1 MQFSKHNLQATISC
15 LYNSVDLIIISPLFV
30 FLHFTINN
38 QNLYIQLF
46 ITIIITNILQNFA
59 IYGNILF
66 AHGEIMKMEAEKI
79 DLKYI
84 NENAKNDCRNFV
96 LECENKYR
104 SQVDEVTKT
113 ITNDKSIKFV
123 LLTGPSSSGK
133 TTTSKLLAMRLE
145 KAGYDTLP
153 ISLDDYFVER
163 NETPLWEDGELNY
176 ETSDSIDWHLFGGC
190 MKKLLRGEATTLPT
204 YNFATGKKEFLNAP
218 TSLSPHGIV
227 VIEGLHALNPIIDK
241 YIPINKSYK
250 IYLSANTDI
259 YQNGKLLLKHFD
271 VRIYRRMIRDLYTR
285 STSIDETLKIWQKV
299 RLGENL
305 YIDPFKDDAN
315 YHINSFHAYEL
326 CVYKKIL
333 KDFESDSKELN
344 KLKNRLKDFEE
355 LSFEIAPKDSVLQ
368 EFLPK
373 N

>member
-1 MQFSKHNLQATISC
+1 
-15 LYNSVDLIIISPLFV
+15 
-30 FLHFTINN
+30 
-38 QNLYIQLF
+38 
-46 ITIIITNILQNFA
+46 
-59 IYGNILF
+59 
-66 AHGEIMKMEAEKI
+66 MKAEKI
-79 DLKYI
+79 DLNYI
-84 NENAKNDCRNFV
+84 NKNVKNNCKNFV

-153 ISLDDYFVER
+153 LSLDDFFVER
-163 NETPLWEDGELNY
+163 SETPLWEDGELNY
-176 ETSDSIDWHLFGGC
+176 ETSDSIDWHLFGSC
-190 MKKLLRGEATTLPT
+190 MRKLLQSEEVVLPT
-204 YNFATGKKEFLNAP
+204 YNFVTGKKEFSSAP
-218 TSLSPHGIV
+218 TRLSQNGIV

-259 YQNGKLLLKHFD
+259 YQTGKLLLKHFD
-271 VRIYRRMIRDLYTR
+271 VRIFRRMIRDLYTR

-326 CVYKKIL
+326 CIYKKIL
-333 KDFESDSKELN
+333 KSFESDSKELN
-344 KLKNRLKDFEE
+344 KLKNSLKDFEE
-355 LSFEIAPKDSVLQ
+355 LSAEVAPKDSVLQ